1 LNDPQSV
8 YEIFTKAKLKALP
21 VLYAEAR
28 RFNVKVPPI
37 VSVKEIMIGDKRAFG
52 LYEFN
57 KRRILINRAKIKEG
71 LELGYE
77 PDAIVGEMITTIIH
91 EFKHYIDH
99 VAYGVGLEKYL
110 QNQLKYEREA
120 YEYTRQ
126 IIFKYWKIKL

>member
-28 RFNVKVPPI
+28 QFNVKVPPI
-37 VSVKEIMIGDKRAFG
+37 VSVKEIMIGNKRAFG
-52 LYEFN
+52 LYEF
-57 KRRILINRAKIKEG
+57 KTRRILINRAKIREG

-77 PDAIVGEMITTIIH
+77 PNAIVGEMITTIIH

-99 VAYGVGLEKYL
+99 VAYGVDLEKYL

-120 YEYTRQ
+120 YEYTKQ